1 MNTLLAL
8 FGDYTF
14 RTVALGSALLGITS
28 GVLGSF
34 AVLKKES
41 LLGDGISHAA
51 LPGVVLVFLVF
62 GRRETE
68 VLLLGAL
75 LSGLTAA
82 FLITIVVRY
91 TRIKFDAALAL
102 VMSVFFGLG
111 LMLLSHVQKIPN
123 SNQAGLQ
130 RFIFG
135 QASTLMQRDL
145 VVMAVGGAVL
155 LALVALFWKE
165 FKLFTF
171 DSEYAQTLGYS
182 PRVINFLLSLMIVIA
197 IIIGL
202 QMVGVILM
210 SAMLIAPAVAA
221 RQWTNNLSVMVVL
234 AAVFGAVSGVAGT
247 TASSLQ
253 AKLPTGPAIVVCAS
267 IIVVFSILFAPQ
279 RGMLRRLYRLHKNR
293 RKLASEGG
301 TGYGAAH

>member
-91 TRIKFDAALAL
+91 TRIKFDAA
-102 VMSVFFGLG
+102 
-111 LMLLSHVQKIPN
+111 
-123 SNQAGLQ
+123 
-130 RFIFG
+130 
-135 QASTLMQRDL
+135 
-145 VVMAVGGAVL
+145 
-155 LALVALFWKE
+155 
-165 FKLFTF
+165 
-171 DSEYAQTLGYS
+171 
-182 PRVINFLLSLMIVIA
+182 
-197 IIIGL
+197 
-202 QMVGVILM
+202 
-210 SAMLIAPAVAA
+210 
-221 RQWTNNLSVMVVL
+221 
-234 AAVFGAVSGVAGT
+234 
-247 TASSLQ
+247 
-253 AKLPTGPAIVVCAS
+253 
-267 IIVVFSILFAPQ
+267 
-279 RGMLRRLYRLHKNR
+279 
-293 RKLASEGG
+293 
-301 TGYGAAH
+301 